1 MHHSFSDVLFPMT
14 TIDYLEQTYKEM
26 SENNGVSTIS
36 LRSGEPNVSFTK
48 LRVVTK
54 RFLVLRTVVMSG
66 VFDLLYFNTKDQ
78 KACYKNRKLSDEKNQ
93 NLRNCHKLKP
103 TV

>member
-1 MHHSFSDVLFPMT
+1 
-14 TIDYLEQTYKEM
+14 M
-26 SENNGVSTIS
+26 SENNGMSTVS
-36 LRSGEPNVSFTK
+36 LRSGDPNVSFTK
-48 LRVVTK
+48 PLVVGFADSGHEWCLTDI
-54 RFLVLRTVVMSG
+54 G

-93 NLRNCHKLKP
+93 NLRNCHKLKT